1 MKLSVV
7 VEQDGK
13 SKTICTW
20 EHEYCV
26 LTGKIKDVT
35 EEVLTEI
42 NRRIKE
48 HFGVEEQVTESNEWH
63 TCPYAKEIHN
73 DYDTLCDCDEER
85 TYQCAQDI

>member
-20 EHEYCV
+20 EYEPCAP
-26 LTGKIKDVT
+26 TGEVKDVT

-42 NRRIKE
+42 NRWIKI
-48 HFGVEEQVTESNEWH
+48 HFGVG
-63 TCPYAKEIHN
+63 K
-73 DYDTLCDCDEER
+73 
-85 TYQCAQDI
+85 

>member
-20 EHEYCV
+20 EHEHCV
-26 LTGKIKDVT
+26 LTGKVKDVT

-42 NRRIKE
+42 NLKIKE
-48 HFGVEEQVTESNEWH
+48 HFGVES
-63 TCPYAKEIHN
+63 
-73 DYDTLCDCDEER
+73 
-85 TYQCAQDI
+85 

>member
-20 EHEYCV
+20 EQEHYV
-26 LTGKIKDVT
+26 LTAEVKDVT
-35 EEVLTEI
+35 EEVLAEI

-48 HFGVEEQVTESNEWH
+48 HFGVG
-63 TCPYAKEIHN
+63 K
-73 DYDTLCDCDEER
+73 
-85 TYQCAQDI
+85 

>member
-26 LTGKIKDVT
+26 LTGKVKDVT

-48 HFGVEEQVTESNEWH
+48 HFGVES
-63 TCPYAKEIHN
+63 
-73 DYDTLCDCDEER
+73 
-85 TYQCAQDI
+85 

>member
-1 MKLSVV
+1 MKLSVA

-20 EHEYCV
+20 EHEHCV
-26 LTGKIKDVT
+26 LTGKVKDVT

-48 HFGVEEQVTESNEWH
+48 HFGGKNERR
-63 TCPYAKEIHN
+63 N
-73 DYDTLCDCDEER
+73 
-85 TYQCAQDI
+85 